1 MRAVQ
6 TVSATVIGALLG
18 GYVAGIAAGGLLS
31 AVGSGG
37 LEDLATAL
45 LAALGGAFVGATIG
59 VLIVFRDAPVR
70 ERLITVA
77 TMLIIGPPLSI
88 ALASAAARAENS
100 FLLLVAIIVGM
111 AGTALLGRWL
121 ALRGSD
127 RRSDSDADRSSADV
141 AQP

>member
-1 MRAVQ
+1 MPSPMRPIQ
-6 TVSATVIGALLG
+6 TISATVIGALVG

-59 VLIVFRDAPVR
+59 VLIVFRDTPVR
-70 ERLITVA
+70 QRMITVA
-77 TMLIIGPPLSI
+77 TMLVVGPPLSI
-88 ALASAAARAENS
+88 ALASAAAQAESS
-100 FLLLVAIIVGM
+100 FVLLITIIVGM
-111 AGTALLGRWL
+111 AATALLGRWL
-121 ALRGSD
+121 SLRGTE
-127 RRSDSDADRSSADV
+127 RSSPDK